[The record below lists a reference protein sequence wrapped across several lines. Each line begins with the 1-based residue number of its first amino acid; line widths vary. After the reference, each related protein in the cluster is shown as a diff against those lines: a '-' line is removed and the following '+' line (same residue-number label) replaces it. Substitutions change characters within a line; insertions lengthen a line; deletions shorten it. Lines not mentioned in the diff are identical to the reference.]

1 MKKNQ
6 KTTTKPPIVPKV
18 TSVFGPLILGKSLF
32 YNDVCQQLY
41 FVDMHSYDIHRFDP
55 RTNEHIIAK
64 LGKCDKQTYSA

>member
-1 MKKNQ
+1 MEKNV
-6 KTTTKPPIVPKV
+6 KPTTQIVPKV
-18 TSVFGPLILGKSLF
+18 SAVFGPLILGKGLF

-64 LGKCDKQTYSA
+64 LGK